1 MLLSGVWC
9 CLLADFFLFF
19 LGVEETG
26 LSCLDSEIFVVSD
39 EREGIGLNWKIQKIK
54 KKKIKRKIILTINL
68 KTNTSNDL
76 KNLS

>member
-26 LSCLDSEIFVVSD
+26 LSCLDSEVFVVSD
-39 EREGIGLNWKIQKIK
+39 EREWDRIK
-54 KKKIKRKIILTINL
+54 LENTKDNKENKKSKEK
-68 KTNTSNDL
+68 
-76 KNLS
+76 